1 MLQQQ
6 QQPDALLGELEKY
19 YKAKLEI
26 TDDPIGWW
34 CKHKGE
40 YPALS
45 QLALDI
51 LAIPAMAA
59 DCERVFSLSKLAMT
73 SQCQS
78 MHPETLEFLQCLKN
92 WSRTRGIRLGN
103 LLADPIVKECP
114 EGFGELG

>member
-1 MLQQQ
+1 MLEQQR
-6 QQPDALLGELEKY
+6 QPDTLLGELDTY
-19 YKAKLEI
+19 YKAKLEA
-26 TDDPIGWW
+26 TDDPIEWW
-34 CKHKGE
+34 CKRKSE

-59 DCERVFSLSKLAMT
+59 DCERGFSLSKLAMT
-73 SQCQS
+73 SQRQS

-103 LLADPIVKECP
+103 LLADPITKED
-114 EGFGELG
+114 EDFGELG